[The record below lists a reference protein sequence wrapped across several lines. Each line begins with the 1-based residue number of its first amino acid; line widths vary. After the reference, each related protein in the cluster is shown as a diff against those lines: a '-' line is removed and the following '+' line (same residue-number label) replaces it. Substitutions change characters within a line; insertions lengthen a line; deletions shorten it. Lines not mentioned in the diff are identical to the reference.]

1 MTEDRQLRVGEA
13 ARATGLTVRAL
24 HHYDAAGLVRP
35 SERTQA
41 GHRLYGLRDLA
52 RLERVAALRRAGL
65 GLEDIAGALAS
76 GDVRAALE
84 RRLAEVEQEL
94 AAGAHLRA
102 RLRTAIEE
110 ITVIEK
116 KLADRAEA
124 VGAERIG
131 QVEQEWAQLFAELE
145 QHRERGT
152 DPADPAVQALAERG
166 DALFAEFHGGDPELA
181 AHAATAWESG
191 DPEEVSR
198 GMVTAEL
205 WAYYGAVQ
213 AARGAQPR
221 RTMTASS
228 PASPSEPLT
237 RSPSA
242 TPRALSRTSPASSP
256 SASVRSSPVRLSATR
271 IESPRR

>member
-124 VGAERIG
+124 VGEERIG

-145 QHRERGT
+145 QQRERGT

-181 AHAATAWESG
+181 AHAADGLEG
-191 DPEEVSR
+191 RRPR
-198 GMVTAEL
+198 GGLAGHGHGRAVGVL
-205 WAYYGAVQ
+205 RRGAGRAH
-213 AARGAQPR
+213 AARGVNPGAR
-221 RTMTASS
+221 
-228 PASPSEPLT
+228 
-237 RSPSA
+237 
-242 TPRALSRTSPASSP
+242 
-256 SASVRSSPVRLSATR
+256 
-271 IESPRR
+271 